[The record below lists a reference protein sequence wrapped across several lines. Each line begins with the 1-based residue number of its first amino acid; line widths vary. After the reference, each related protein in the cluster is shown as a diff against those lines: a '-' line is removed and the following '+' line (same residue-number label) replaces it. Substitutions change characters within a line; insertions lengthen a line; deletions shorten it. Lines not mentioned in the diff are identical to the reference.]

1 MFSSDMTAEELR
13 SRLGHVSVPVLSV
26 FSLADE
32 YVPKRSI
39 SFPFPTLHPE
49 TSIPTPPFTYFLIDV
64 DVPSLAARITAAFP
78 KGRSVL
84 IPDANHSID
93 NSPEVESLF
102 ISSVIN
108 FLLEECK

>member
-49 TSIPTPPFTYFLIDV
+49 TSIPTPPFTYFFDRRRRA
-64 DVPSLAARITAAFP
+64 LARRTHHCGLSEGP
-78 KGRSVL
+78 LRSDTGREPQHRQL
-84 IPDANHSID
+84 A
-93 NSPEVESLF
+93 
-102 ISSVIN
+102 
-108 FLLEECK
+108 